1 MHGYLSMLLELNE
14 ILETLKRA
22 HVIII
27 DEISM
32 MTNVMLYAI
41 EQRLKQ
47 AHNNSNP
54 FEKMLVLVGDTKQLP
69 TIC

>member
-1 MHGYLSMLLELNE
+1 
-14 ILETLKRA
+14 
-22 HVIII
+22 
-27 DEISM
+27 M